1 MTRGEALLAMEGGAR
16 VESRFINRVLQF
28 WLEGR
33 AIRSTYE
40 GGLER
45 QDVFMG
51 CDDFELVP
59 EPDTA
64 EKFVRDMAKLFE
76 GNTYLLF
83 KELNIKT
90 DAGSDMAWTKRLRAL
105 IQQMDGE
112 K

>member
-16 VESRFINRVLQF
+16 VEGRFINRVLQF

-64 EKFVRDMAKLFE
+64 EKFVLDFNAQCPAACIAPLGEFWDRAV
-76 GNTYLLF
+76 
-83 KELNIKT
+83 
-90 DAGSDMAWTKRLRAL
+90 AL

>member
-16 VESRFINRVLQF
+16 VEGRFINRVLQF

-64 EKFVRDMAKLFE
+64 EKFVRDSIP
-76 GNTYLLF
+76 LLQQMG
-83 KELNIKT
+83 ELKSLESAALVLGIVVRGK
-90 DAGSDMAWTKRLRAL
+90 AL